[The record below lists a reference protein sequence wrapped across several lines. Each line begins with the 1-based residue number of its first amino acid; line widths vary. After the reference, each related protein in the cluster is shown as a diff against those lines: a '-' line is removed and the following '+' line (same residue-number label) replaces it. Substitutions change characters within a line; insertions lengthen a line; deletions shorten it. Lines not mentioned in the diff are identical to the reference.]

1 MNGAIDGAHD
11 PMAFHVMAKPI
22 GPVCNLNCTYCY
34 YLEKRRLYPGAR
46 NFRMINR
53 VLDAYV
59 RQLIEAQDTVEIN
72 FAWQGGEPTLM
83 GLDFFRRAM
92 ALLRRYCLPGKR
104 VANALQTNGVL
115 LDDAWCAFLRENDFL
130 VGLSIDGPR
139 RLHDR
144 YRLDKRGRPTFDR
157 VMKTLGLLQK
167 HGVEFNTLTV
177 VSRDNASQPREVYRF
192 LKDQGSRFMQF
203 IPLVERGGDGKTLAP
218 PPAPGGEGA
227 AVTPWSVMP
236 AAYGDFLS
244 AIFDEWVRNDVG
256 RIYVQ
261 LFDAQLG
268 LWAGLPSELCVFAET
283 CGKGLALEHNGDL
296 YACDHYVYPGY
307 RLGNILEQPL
317 AALAHSR
324 RQVGFGRDKRRKLPR
339 YCRDCAFLFACNG
352 GCPKHRFAQ
361 TPDGKPGLNYL
372 CAGYKR
378 FFAHID
384 PQMRTMAGLLR
395 AGQPPAMIMTL
406 LRQSERAWNQ
416 RRPKAGRNNPCPC
429 GSGETFKKCCGRWA
443 ANV

>member
-1 MNGAIDGAHD
+1 MNEAINGACDAIT
-11 PMAFHVMAKPI
+11 FQVMAKPI
-22 GPVCNLNCTYCY
+22 GPVCNLNCSYCY
-34 YLEKRRLYPGAR
+34 YLEKRRLYPGTR
-46 NFRMINR
+46 NFRMTDR

-59 RQLIEAQDTVEIN
+59 RQSIEAHDTGNVN

-83 GLDFFRRAM
+83 GLDFFRRAV
-92 ALLRRYCLPGKR
+92 ALQRRYRSPGKR
-104 VANALQTNGVL
+104 VTNALQTNGVL

-144 YRLDKRGRPTFDR
+144 HRLDKRGKPTFDR
-157 VMKTLGLLQK
+157 VMTALGLLRK

-177 VSRDNASQPREVYRF
+177 VSRDNARRPGEVYRF

-203 IPLVERGGDGKTLAP
+203 IPLVERDGDGNC
-218 PPAPGGEGA
+218 A
-227 AVTPWSVMP
+227 AATASSVTP

-244 AIFDEWVRNDVG
+244 AIFDQWVGTDVG
-256 RIYVQ
+256 RVYVQ
-261 LFDAQLG
+261 PFDVALG
-268 LWAGLPSELCVFAET
+268 LWAGLPSELCIFAET
-283 CGKGLALEHNGDL
+283 CGKCLALEHNGDL
-296 YACDHYVYPGY
+296 YACDHYVYPRY
-307 RLGNILEQPL
+307 RLGNILERPM
-317 AALAHSR
+317 AALARSR

-361 TPDGKPGLNYL
+361 TPDGEPGLNYL

-384 PQMRTMAGLLR
+384 PQMRTMAALLR
-395 AGQPPAMIMTL
+395 AGRPPAMIMTFP
-406 LRQSERAWNQ
+406 RQGRCTT
-416 RRPKAGRNNPCPC
+416 RRRDPRLPPAP
-429 GSGETFKKCCGRWA
+429 S
-443 ANV
+443 

>member
-1 MNGAIDGAHD
+1 MNDAIDGARD
-11 PMAFHVMAKPI
+11 AIAFQVMAKPI
-22 GPVCNLNCTYCY
+22 GPVCNLNCSYCY
-34 YLEKRRLYPGAR
+34 YLEKRRLYPGTR
-46 NFRMINR
+46 NFRMTDR

-59 RQLIEAQDTVEIN
+59 RQSIEAHDTVDVD
-72 FAWQGGEPTLM
+72 FAWHGGEPTLM
-83 GLDFFRRAM
+83 GLDFFRRAV
-92 ALLRRYCLPGKR
+92 ALQRRYCPAGKR
-104 VANALQTNGVL
+104 VTNALQTNGVL

-144 YRLDKRGRPTFDR
+144 HRLDKRGGPTFDR
-157 VMKTLGLLQK
+157 VMTALGLLRK

-177 VSRDNASQPREVYRF
+177 VSRDNSRRPREVYRF

-218 PPAPGGEGA
+218 PPEPDDDEGA
-227 AVTPWSVMP
+227 AVTPWSVTP

-244 AIFDEWVRNDVG
+244 AIFDEWVRTDVG
-256 RIYVQ
+256 RVYVQ
-261 LFDAQLG
+261 PFDVALG
-268 LWAGLPSELCVFAET
+268 LWAGLPSELCIFAET

-307 RLGNILEQPL
+307 RLGNILERPM
-317 AALAHSR
+317 AALARSR
-324 RQVGFGRDKRRKLPR
+324 RQASFGRDKRRTLPR
-339 YCRDCAFLFACNG
+339 YCRDCEFLFACNG

-384 PQMRTMAGLLR
+384 PQMRTMAALLR
-395 AGQPPAMIMTL
+395 AGQPPAKIMTL
-406 LRQSERAWNQ
+406 PRQGRCTTRRRAP
-416 RRPKAGRNNPCPC
+416 RLPPA
-429 GSGETFKKCCGRWA
+429 SS
-443 ANV
+443 